1 MQNLAGWVYQRISEF
16 PRFANADGVFAMD
29 IQEREL

>member
-1 MQNLAGWVYQRISEF
+1 MQNLAGWVYQRISGF
-16 PRFANADGVFAMD
+16 LACANADGAFAMD